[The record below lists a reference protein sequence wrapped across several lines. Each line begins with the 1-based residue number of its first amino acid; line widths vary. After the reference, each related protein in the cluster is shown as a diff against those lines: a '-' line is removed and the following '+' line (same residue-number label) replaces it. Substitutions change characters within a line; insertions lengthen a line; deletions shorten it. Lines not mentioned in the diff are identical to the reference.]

1 MPDFSSIYFLWPLM
15 LWACALVPALA
26 LVYVLKT
33 KKRPP
38 ILLGL
43 GLLLLCI
50 ALARP
55 QTVLMTPVRDATVML
70 VMDTSGSMR
79 AKDLQPSRIEAA
91 QKAAQQFIED
101 KPRSL
106 RVGLVTVAGTAA
118 LAQAPTDDRDVLL
131 KAIDYLPLQYG
142 SALGTGILVSL
153 EALLPGAGIDAQKI
167 INESDVAGGAKN
179 SANSGQSLDEKKTA
193 GNTAKP
199 STSQGRQMAIVL
211 MSDGQSNMG
220 PELKQM
226 ADLAAQHQVKIYTV
240 GIGTTEGDV
249 VQMQGR
255 SMRVKL
261 EDEALKK
268 VSAITQG
275 DYFKADSAQALKSV
289 YDKLGH
295 RLRFEKQAMSEVSAH
310 VSILG
315 LLLGL
320 GQRPSA
326 ALSGW
331 EKSSKVCIRAWVWAS
346 VGMPPMAPAP
356 VTDNAAAALA
366 KTMALDKDSPRAK
379 AAAKVPVKVSPAP
392 MLSTTAMV

>member
-1 MPDFSSIYFLWPLM
+1 VPDLSSIYFLWPMM

-26 LVYVLKT
+26 LVYSLKT
-33 KKRPP
+33 RKRPP
-38 ILLGL
+38 VFLGL
-43 GLLLLCI
+43 GLLLLCVS
-50 ALARP
+50 LARP

-79 AKDLQPSRIEAA
+79 AKDLQPSRIEVA

-101 KPRSL
+101 KPRRL

-118 LAQAPTDDRDVLL
+118 LAQAPTEDRDVLL
-131 KAIDYLPLQYG
+131 KALDYLPLQYG
-142 SALGTGILVSL
+142 SALGTGILISL

-167 INESDVAGGAKN
+167 INESAETSGAKN
-179 SANSGQSLDEKKTA
+179 QATSGQSLDDRKTA
-193 GNTAKP
+193 PNSAKP
-199 STSQGRQMAIVL
+199 STGQGRQMAIVL

-226 ADLAAQHQVKIYTV
+226 ADLAAAHQVKIYTV

-275 DYFKADSAQALKSV
+275 EYFKADSAQALKSI
-289 YDKLGH
+289 YNQLGH
-295 RLRFEKQAMSEVSAH
+295 RLRFEKRAMSEVTSY

-315 LLLGL
+315 LLL
-320 GQRPSA
+320 
-326 ALSGW
+326 
-331 EKSSKVCIRAWVWAS
+331 V
-346 VGMPPMAPAP
+346 
-356 VTDNAAAALA
+356 LA
-366 KTMALDKDSPRAK
+366 GVARSFVRMGKII
-379 AAAKVPVKVSPAP
+379 
-392 MLSTTAMV
+392 

>member
-1 MPDFSSIYFLWPLM
+1 
-15 LWACALVPALA
+15 
-26 LVYVLKT
+26 
-33 KKRPP
+33 
-38 ILLGL
+38 
-43 GLLLLCI
+43 
-50 ALARP
+50 
-55 QTVLMTPVRDATVML
+55 VLMTPVRDATVIL

-79 AKDLQPSRIEAA
+79 AKDLQPSRIEVA

-101 KPRSL
+101 KPRRL

-118 LAQAPTDDRDVLL
+118 LAQAPTEDRDALL

-167 INESDVAGGAKN
+167 INESAETGGAKN
-179 SANSGQSLDEKKTA
+179 QTNSGQSLYDKKA
-193 GNTAKP
+193 APNSASP
-199 STSQGRQMAIVL
+199 STGQGRQMAIVL

-226 ADLAAQHQVKIYTV
+226 ADLAATHQVKIYTV

-261 EDEALKK
+261 EDEALQK

-275 DYFKADSAQALKSV
+275 EYFKADSVQALKSI
-289 YDKLGH
+289 YNSLGH
-295 RLRFEKQAMSEVSAH
+295 RLRFEKRAMSEVTAH

-315 LLLGL
+315 LLLVL
-320 GQRPSA
+320 
-326 ALSGW
+326 
-331 EKSSKVCIRAWVWAS
+331 AS
-346 VGMPPMAPAP
+346 VARSFVRMGKI
-356 VTDNAAAALA
+356 L
-366 KTMALDKDSPRAK
+366 
-379 AAAKVPVKVSPAP
+379 
-392 MLSTTAMV
+392 

>member
-1 MPDFSSIYFLWPLM
+1 MPDLSSIYFLWPLM
-15 LWACALVPALA
+15 LWSCTLVPALA
-26 LVYVLKT
+26 LVYSLKT
-33 KKRPP
+33 RKKPP
-38 ILLGL
+38 VVLGL

-79 AKDLQPSRIEAA
+79 AKDLQPSRIEVA

-101 KPRSL
+101 KPHSL

-118 LAQAPTDDRDVLL
+118 LAQAPTEDRDVLL
-131 KAIDYLPLQYG
+131 KALDYLPLQYG

-167 INESDVAGGAKN
+167 INESDAAGGTKN
-179 SANSGQSLDEKKTA
+179 QTNSGQSLDDKKTTLNA
-193 GNTAKP
+193 ASP
-199 STSQGRQMAIVL
+199 STGQGRQMAIVL
-211 MSDGQSNMG
+211 MSDGQNNMG

-226 ADLAAQHQVKIYTV
+226 ADLAATHQVKIYTV

-275 DYFKADSAQALKSV
+275 EYFKADSAQALKSI

-295 RLRFEKQAMSEVSAH
+295 RLRFEKRAMSEITAY

-315 LLLGL
+315 LLLVL
-320 GQRPSA
+320 
-326 ALSGW
+326 
-331 EKSSKVCIRAWVWAS
+331 AS
-346 VGMPPMAPAP
+346 VARSFVRMG
-356 VTDNAAAALA
+356 
-366 KTMALDKDSPRAK
+366 KII
-379 AAAKVPVKVSPAP
+379 
-392 MLSTTAMV
+392 

>member
-1 MPDFSSIYFLWPLM
+1 MPDFNSIYFLWPML

-26 LVYVLKT
+26 LVYALKT
-33 KKRPP
+33 RKRPP
-38 ILLGL
+38 VVLGL

-55 QTVLMTPVRDATVML
+55 QTVLMTPVRDAVVML
-70 VMDTSGSMR
+70 VLDTSGSMR
-79 AKDLQPSRIEAA
+79 AKDLQPSRIEVA

-101 KPRSL
+101 KPRRL

-118 LAQAPTDDRDVLL
+118 LAQAPTEDRDVLL

-167 INESDVAGGAKN
+167 INESAEAGGAKN
-179 SANSGQSLDEKKTA
+179 QANSGQSLDDRKTA
-193 GNTAKP
+193 SNTANP
-199 STSQGRQMAIVL
+199 STGQGRQMAIVL

-226 ADLAAQHQVKIYTV
+226 ADLAAAHQVKIYTV

-261 EDEALKK
+261 EDEALQK

-275 DYFKADSAQALKSV
+275 EYFKADSAQALKRI
-289 YDKLGH
+289 YNQLGH
-295 RLRFEKQAMSEVSAH
+295 RLRFEKRAMSEVTAY

-315 LLLGL
+315 LLLVL
-320 GQRPSA
+320 
-326 ALSGW
+326 
-331 EKSSKVCIRAWVWAS
+331 AS
-346 VGMPPMAPAP
+346 VARSFVRMG
-356 VTDNAAAALA
+356 
-366 KTMALDKDSPRAK
+366 KII
-379 AAAKVPVKVSPAP
+379 
-392 MLSTTAMV
+392 